1 MSLPFISNADLENYL
16 GLTTDVD
23 KAAIAADTACDVIRK
38 TLDQNMD
45 FVADDE
51 VVLDSEGLDFLL
63 LPEMPVYSVTSLTG
77 PGGSELTQ
85 GTTFV
90 LDKES
95 GSLRTKNFGSK
106 FLKGRQIYTAVY
118 THGYVSDAAAP
129 GLPADV
135 VEWPSSMRMVALQL
149 ASRIYDQG
157 IVSSESVGGVSMSYA
172 APESIVLT
180 DRERSMLERAV
191 GVGRRR

>member
-1 MSLPFISNADLENYL
+1 MSLPFISNTDLENYL

-23 KAAIAADTACDVIRK
+23 KAAIAADSACDIIRK
-38 TLDQNMD
+38 TLDQALD

-51 VVLDSEGLDFLL
+51 VLLDSEGLDYLL
-63 LPEMPVYSVTSLTG
+63 LPELPVYSVSSLTG
-77 PGGSELTQ
+77 PGGSELVQ
-85 GTTFV
+85 GTAFV
-90 LDKES
+90 LDRES
-95 GSLRTKNFGSK
+95 GSLRTKNLTSR

-118 THGYVSDAAAP
+118 THGYVSDADAP
-129 GLPADV
+129 GLPADAI
-135 VEWPSSMRMVALQL
+135 EWPSSLRMVALQL

-172 APESIVLT
+172 AAESMVLT
-180 DRERSMLERAV
+180 DRERSLLERAV